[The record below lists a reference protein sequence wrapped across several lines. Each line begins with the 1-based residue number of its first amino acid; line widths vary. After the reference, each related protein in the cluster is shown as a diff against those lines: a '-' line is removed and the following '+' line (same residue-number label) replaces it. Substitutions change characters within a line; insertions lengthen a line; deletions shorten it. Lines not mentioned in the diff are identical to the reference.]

1 MTVSVND
8 ILTKRVRV
16 LLRDIDAGGIQWK
29 DEELISW
36 FNEACGEI
44 VRVRPEAGSATDEVE
59 LVSGAKQSIPAG
71 ASRLLEAI
79 CNSIGGAEGRAV
91 RRVKRSTLDNEDP
104 EWMGSTASSTVFR
117 YVPSLTD
124 PRTFY
129 VYPPSSGGV
138 GTGLSIVYS
147 AAPVKVTA
155 LEDSL
160 PIPDMYES
168 LVANYILYRAFA
180 KLTESPDAQNRSVG
194 YLNIFKSQTADSV
207 QSMEQDNAVT
217 RDVNQGRT

>member
-1 MTVSVND
+1 MTVTVDD

-16 LLRDIDAGGIQWK
+16 LLRDIDTGGIQWK
-29 DEELISW
+29 DAELISW

-44 VRVRPEAGSATDEVE
+44 VRVRPEAGSITQEVA
-59 LVSGAKQSIPAG
+59 LAAGAKQSIPAG

-79 CNSIGGAEGRAV
+79 CNSVSGVEGRAV

-104 EWMGSTASSTVFR
+104 EWMSSPKTNTVFR

-124 PRTFY
+124 PRSFY
-129 VYPPSSGGV
+129 VYPPSVGGV

-147 AAPVKVTA
+147 SAPAKVSA
-155 LEDSL
+155 LTDNL

-180 KLTESPDAQNRSVG
+180 KLTESQEAQGRSVN
-194 YLNIFKSQTADSV
+194 YLNIFKSQTSDSI

-217 RDVNQGRT
+217 RDTNGSE